1 MMGASSSRRYHL
13 ISCAFISDEASLAPL
28 SKVGL
33 ETSNLGSL
41 SIFCI
46 ALAVPPSLVLT
57 DDPSPLWF
65 LQLPVDPQK
74 VCLPFPMREPE
85 LDLPF

>member
-1 MMGASSSRRYHL
+1 MGASSSRRYHL

-33 ETSNLGSL
+33 ETSNLWFAV
-41 SIFCI
+41 IFCI
-46 ALAVPPSLVLT
+46 ALAVPPSSRLINGAL
-57 DDPSPLWF
+57 PLWF
-65 LQLPVDPQK
+65 LQLPVDTQK
-74 VCLPFPMREPE
+74 ICLPFPMWEPE